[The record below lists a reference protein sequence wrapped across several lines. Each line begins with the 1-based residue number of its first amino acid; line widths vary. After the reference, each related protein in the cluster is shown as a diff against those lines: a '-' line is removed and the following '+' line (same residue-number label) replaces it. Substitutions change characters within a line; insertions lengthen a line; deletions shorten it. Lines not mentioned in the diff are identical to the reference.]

1 MRPQI
6 RQDPAETLAH
16 LQQIVQDLLHEARRQ
31 GATDAEASASSGT
44 GLEINVRLGELE
56 TLEHTRDNGLS
67 IQVYFG
73 HRKGSASTT
82 DLSAAAIRDTVAAAC
97 SIATHTQEE
106 PCAGLPDA
114 VHLAGEIPDLDL
126 DHPWD
131 LPVEEGVQ
139 LAITCESAARSL
151 DHRIVNSEGANLS
164 THRNLH
170 VYGNTRGF
178 LAGYPSTRHGLSC
191 ALVAQEGDSM
201 ERDYWWTTSRVP
213 AALERPEQVGRRAAE
228 RTLARLHSRRIP
240 TGPAPVLF
248 SAPVAAGLLRNLV
261 AAISGASLYRK
272 SSFLLDQ
279 LGSQLFPEFV
289 YIYEEPHLPRALGSA
304 PFDGE
309 GVATRSKDLVRE
321 GVLRTYLLDSYA
333 ACRLGMTTT
342 GNAGGVHNLRIQPN
356 AGDRSELLRTMDRG
370 LLVTELL
377 GQGVNLVT
385 GDYSRGAAGFWVE
398 GGEIQYPVSE
408 ITIAGNLK
416 EMFRQLVAVGDDC
429 DFPGNVQTG
438 SWLIEQMMIA
448 GT

>member
-1 MRPQI
+1 MDQ
-6 RQDPAETLAH
+6 QPAETLAR
-16 LQQIVQDLLHEARRQ
+16 LQQLVQDLLREAQRQ
-31 GATDAEASASSGT
+31 GATAAEASATFST

-73 HRKGSASTT
+73 RRKGSASTT
-82 DLSAAAIRDTVAAAC
+82 DLSTAAIRDTVAAAC

-106 PCAGLPDA
+106 PCSGLPDA
-114 VHLAGEIPDLDL
+114 AHLAEEIPDLDL

-131 LPVEEGVQ
+131 LTVEQGIE
-139 LAITCESAARSL
+139 LARICESAARTL
-151 DHRIVNSEGANLS
+151 DKRIVNSEGANLS
-164 THRNLH
+164 TQRNLH
-170 VYGNTRGF
+170 VYGNTLGF
-178 LAGYPSTRHGLSC
+178 LGGYPSTRHSLSC
-191 ALVAQEGDSM
+191 ALVAREGDSM
-201 ERDYWWTTSRVP
+201 ERDYWWTTSRAP
-213 AALERPEQVGRRAAE
+213 EDLESPEQVGRRAAE
-228 RTLARLHSRRIP
+228 RTLARLHSRRVP

-248 SAPVAAGLLRNLV
+248 SAPMAAGLLRNLV
-261 AAISGASLYRK
+261 AALSGANLYRK
-272 SSFLLDQ
+272 ASFLLDQ
-279 LGSQLFPEFV
+279 LGTQLFPDFV
-289 YIYEEPHLPRALGSA
+289 RIHEEPHLPRALGSA

-309 GVATRSKDLVRE
+309 GVATRAKDLVRE
-321 GVLRTYLLDSYA
+321 GVLRTYLLDSYT
-333 ACRLGMTTT
+333 ACRLGLVTT

-356 AGDRSELLRTMDRG
+356 AGDRASLLREMDRG

-398 GGEIQYPVSE
+398 GGAIQYPVSE

-438 SWLIEQMMIA
+438 SWLIERMMIA
-448 GT
+448 GA